1 MSGVAVSARES
12 SQSTVSVGAAAPTP
26 ATIPGRIGLIAG
38 WGDYPILLAHTLHER
53 GLAVF
58 GLGVRGHADPVIR
71 DYCREF
77 AWIGLGQ
84 LGRAVRFFRRNGVA
98 HATMAGKIHK
108 VILFQRWAWL
118 RHLPDG
124 YGFRA
129 FAPHFLFR
137 HRDNR
142 DDSLLGTV
150 CEAFAR
156 RGIRM
161 YPATDF
167 VPEVLAEPGVL
178 TQRLPTAAQWQ
189 DIAFGWRIAKEMGRL
204 DIGQTV
210 AVKDLAVLAV
220 EAIEGTDACIL
231 RAGELCGAGGFTVVK
246 VAKPRQD
253 MRFDVPTI
261 GMNTVRNVAAA
272 RGAVLAVEAQKTI
285 FLHRQDVIDH
295 ADAHGVALVALGGQ

>member
-1 MSGVAVSARES
+1 MSVAVPNPDAFGHSPALREHS
-12 SQSTVSVGAAAPTP
+12 RWP
-26 ATIPGRIGLIAG
+26 ATIPSKIGLIAG
-38 WGDYPILLAHTLHER
+38 WGDYPVILAKTLHER

-58 GLGVRGHADPVIR
+58 GLGVRGHADPAIR

-77 AWIGLGQ
+77 GWIGLGQ
-84 LGRAVRFFRRNGVA
+84 LGRAVRFLQRHGVA

-118 RHLPDG
+118 RHLPDV
-124 YGFRA
+124 YGLRA
-129 FAPHFLFR
+129 FAPHFLLR

-142 DDSLLGTV
+142 DDSLLNTV

-167 VPEVLAEPGVL
+167 APEVLVEPGIL
-178 TQRLPTAAQWQ
+178 TRRQPSAAQWQ
-189 DIAFGWRIAKEMGRL
+189 DISFGWRIAKEMGRL

-210 AVKDLAVLAV
+210 VVKDLAVLAV
-220 EAIEGTDACIL
+220 ESIEGTDACIR

-246 VAKPRQD
+246 VAKPQQD

-261 GMNTVRNVAAA
+261 GTYTVRNIAAGH
-272 RGAVLAVEAQKTI
+272 GAVLAVEAQKTI
-285 FLHRQDVIDH
+285 LLRRQDVLDSAEAAGI
-295 ADAHGVALVALGGQ
+295 ALVTLGGT